1 MISATAL
8 SLTPGSIF
16 SCSGVAL
23 FRLTTPVTRGGADL
37 VAASA
42 DNGLT
47 TMPANNSPNHRP
59 RLMVAPPR
67 GGRRAP
73 KPRHFSSPSALPLFS
88 LPPHGHE
95 AFRRG
100 EEHRAID

>member
-8 SLTPGSIF
+8 SFTPGSIF
-16 SCSGVAL
+16 NCSGVAL

-37 VAASA
+37 FVAPA
-42 DNGLT
+42 DNGLSAT
-47 TMPANNSPNHRP
+47 PANKSPNHKA
-59 RLMVAPPR
+59 RLMVAPPLR
-67 GGRRAP
+67 ERRILP
-73 KPRHFSSPSALPLFS
+73 PRHFSSPPELRLSFLL
-88 LPPHGHE
+88 PHGHE

>member
-16 SCSGVAL
+16 NCSGVAL

-37 VAASA
+37 FVASA
-42 DNGLT
+42 DNGLNAT
-47 TMPANNSPNHRP
+47 PANKSPNHRP
-59 RLMVAPPR
+59 RLMVAPPLP
-67 GGRRAP
+67 GRRIP
-73 KPRHFSSPSALPLFS
+73 RPRHFSSPPALHLSF
-88 LPPHGHE
+88 LLPHGRE

-100 EEHRAID
+100 EGHRAID